1 MASPQR
7 IACQVGNAIRRL
19 RVERRDTHQ
28 QLALRAG
35 ISAVALAAY
44 EAGQQ
49 LPDLRT
55 LRLLVLAL
63 GTTADDFGHHL
74 GPWGCAEPEICF
86 TVS

>member
-1 MASPQR
+1 MASDGR
-7 IACQVGNAIRRL
+7 IAYQVGNAIRRL

-28 QLALRAG
+28 QLAVRAG
-35 ISAVALAAY
+35 IPPAALASY

-55 LRLLVLAL
+55 LRLLVVAL
-63 GTTADDFGHHL
+63 GTTADDFGRHL
-74 GPWGCAEPEICF
+74 GPWGCAKPEIRF